1 MAETNTDAS
10 SYAYSSEAALPFFE
24 EFIVITNQEDTSF
37 YDSNAQSIDVLD
49 IKIFSSPADALY
61 HILTKK
67 ETKLSY
73 SALILCDYDLGD
85 FNAAFLLSLLRL
97 HPLGALFPV
106 GVVFYPGNTAFDNDF
121 LKKEQANLSTLGAAF
136 FLIHPFNL
144 GKLLEKANDSLF
156 QYTQELQKYHAT
168 LNALEKTTEEKRLA
182 FSSNWKKR
190 VHSFEKSFVRFFYTP
205 AEDADYEEIFLVG
218 KQKYK
223 DRLFN
228 QATHCFER
236 SSSQNSPRKSDS
248 LAYLYGIHKEL
259 GNPET
264 GRYYLERAIHAYIET
279 ENWDNAAK
287 SAKLFSQDFPEG
299 QNPIFTALQNNF
311 ALTNYNTVNKIIE
324 SAKAVFPVNEIAEFL
339 LQMNGSKVFPPS
351 IAGYL
356 DTQKELQQIIFKS
369 NIRGIVLDGEA
380 YRKQQEQER
389 KLNYLEQQRLSR
401 INGTGNTLK
410 TAPPPSKNPLQPPAR
425 ISSRNTTQEAAA
437 AETPPSLKEKLAQP
451 LKESNTQE
459 KKQAGQA
466 KNEDA
471 ETPSIESMPTIMLK
485 GGKGS
490 FLEDMLNMAK
500 YTRTLYKKK

>member
-85 FNAAFLLSLLRL
+85 FN
-97 HPLGALFPV
+97 PV

-410 TAPPPSKNPLQPPAR
+410 TAPLPSKNPLQSPAQTPG
-425 ISSRNTTQEAAA
+425 RNTAQEAAA
-437 AETPPSLKEKLAQP
+437 AETPPSLKEKLAQT
-451 LKESNTQE
+451 LKENNTQE

-466 KNEDA
+466 KNEET
-471 ETPSIESMPTIMLK
+471 ETPSVESMPTIMLK

>member
-10 SYAYSSEAALPFFE
+10 SYAYSNGTAQPFFE

-37 YDSNAQSIDVLD
+37 YDANAQSIDVLD

-106 GVVFYPGNTAFDNDF
+106 GVVFYPGNTAFDKDF

-136 FLIHPFNL
+136 FLIPPL
-144 GKLLEKANDSLF
+144 GIGKLLEKANDSLF
-156 QYTQELQKYHAT
+156 LYTHELQKYHAT

-182 FSSNWKKR
+182 FSTNWKKR

-205 AEDADYEEIFLVG
+205 AEDADYKEIFLVG

-228 QATHCFER
+228 QASRCFER
-236 SSSQNSPRKSDS
+236 SSSQSSPHKSDS

-259 GNPET
+259 GSPET

-311 ALTNYNTVNKIIE
+311 ALTNYNAVNKIIE
-324 SAKAVFPVNEIAEFL
+324 SAKTVFPVNEIAEFL

-351 IAGYL
+351 MAAYL

-369 NIRGIVLDGEA
+369 NIKDIVLDGEA
-380 YRKQQEQER
+380 YRKQQEQEK
-389 KLNYLEQQRLSR
+389 KLNYLEQRRLSR
-401 INGTGNTLK
+401 INGTENTQNAASPQNQNLLQSSARLPSRD
-410 TAPPPSKNPLQPPAR
+410 TVQNAPAAPPP
-425 ISSRNTTQEAAA
+425 
-437 AETPPSLKEKLAQP
+437 LKEKLAQA
-451 LKESNTQE
+451 LKENHTQE

-466 KNEDA
+466 KNEEA
-471 ETPSIESMPTIMLK
+471 ETPSVESMPTIMLK